1 MFQHAVTMVIGVL
14 WPICLLVDLV
24 AFLSFLCLPIGSRR
38 HSRYFFPMGQIRF
51 LPSLTC
57 NKNLV
62 DVTPRVC
69 NLCKMTLFDEGGGT
83 RSGEMCFIFGWFG
96 QQEKGQLHTTELS
109 NPSAKAFIVIS
120 NILFGFGSKE
130 RHKHQMLI
138 LKL

>member
-24 AFLSFLCLPIGSRR
+24 AFLSFLCLPIGISKAFAL
-38 HSRYFFPMGQIRF
+38 FFSNGPNSISAILDVQQKP
-51 LPSLTC
+51 L
-57 NKNLV
+57 

-96 QQEKGQLHTTELS
+96 HQEKGQLHTTEFS
-109 NPSAKAFIVIS
+109 DPSAKAFIVIS